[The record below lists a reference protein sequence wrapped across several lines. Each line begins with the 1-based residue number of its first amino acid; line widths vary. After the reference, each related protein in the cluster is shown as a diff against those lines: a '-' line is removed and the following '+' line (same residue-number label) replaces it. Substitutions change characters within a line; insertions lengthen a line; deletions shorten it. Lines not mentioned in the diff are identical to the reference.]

1 VTEQPCMTQAHLIA
15 LHTMGLLKEMPYELG
30 PMPVINNDPHA
41 QGQLRQDLIDW
52 NVIDP
57 ATGDYTRQAAPMF
70 RGLTEYKWA
79 LWGIVLLYNER
90 KPMDPNLEIPGD
102 LRRYL
107 RLSYRDIPRVTFMI
121 CVHEHGI
128 TTVVLAGGRI
138 TITLDEIRINSDRIY
153 DFAGNVLLNI
163 LNPQGLWQTY
173 PFEPAELPAATASD
187 WAEVHTDDPKEI
199 QENNKAFAEKVA
211 QSNVSAAASEIISE
225 FRSKDNVASAQ
236 ICLNTRTQVGRQHAA
251 NNAAGIMFFANKA
264 GQRGREGMVV
274 SYPRRAI
281 DRRMW
286 IKYEPATIEAV
297 GRAVAGLHAGIKAA
311 DRQDVSLN

>member
-1 VTEQPCMTQAHLIA
+1 
-15 LHTMGLLKEMPYELG
+15 MGLLKEMPFELG
-30 PMPVINNDPHA
+30 PMPVINSDPHT

-57 ATGDYTRQAAPMF
+57 ATGEYTRQAGPMF

-90 KPMDPNLEIPGD
+90 KPMDPNLEIPED

-107 RLSYRDIPRVTFMI
+107 RLSYRDIPRVTFMVCI
-121 CVHEHGI
+121 HEDGI
-128 TTVVLAGGRI
+128 TTVVLAGGRVS
-138 TITLDEIRINSDRIY
+138 ITLDEVRINSDRIY
-153 DFAGNVLLNI
+153 DLAGNVLLNI
-163 LNPQGLWQTY
+163 VNPLGFWQAY
-173 PFEPAELPAATASD
+173 PFETVELPAATATD
-187 WAEVHTDDPKEI
+187 WAEVRTDDPDEI
-199 QENNKAFAEKVA
+199 QENAKAFAEKVA
-211 QSNVSAAASEIISE
+211 KSNASTPASEAISE

-236 ICLNTRTQVGRQHAA
+236 ICLNTRTQIGREYAA
-251 NNAAGIMFFANKA
+251 NNAAGIMFFANKP

-297 GRAVAGLHAGIKAA
+297 GRAVAGLHAGMKAA
-311 DRQDVSLN
+311 DRQDVSLK